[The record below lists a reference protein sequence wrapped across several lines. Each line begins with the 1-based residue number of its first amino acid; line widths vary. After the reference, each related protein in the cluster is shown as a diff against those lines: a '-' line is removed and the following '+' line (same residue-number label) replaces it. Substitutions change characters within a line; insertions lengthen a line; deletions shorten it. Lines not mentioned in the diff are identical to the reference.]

1 MFALLIAIYLSL
13 FFAFALVSSK
23 REGYWS
29 PVTIFG
35 ISAFYYYLSVPF
47 ELYLRNE
54 EIFTTYPSVCG
65 VSPETRNAIGILAV
79 LALIG
84 FVAGHWSSGLGRLI
98 AAADIARPA
107 RIPKSLAYAAIGVVL
122 LLFILYRFTI
132 FEQLAYDEANERR
145 YNDPIFGYLTRLCL
159 LLACLIAGIL
169 VQRRGMAKLPAF
181 IIAALVVA
189 WGLYTSDKDPLL
201 KAAVALS
208 AFLVGKRSRSIKH
221 LYLYCGAAVVAIA
234 ALPVFSAFRAQAP
247 LELRRNVAEFS
258 VLNTDAKGPMM
269 SLVSVLEDE
278 HDKLYGQSYVFALAA
293 WIPRSIWP
301 DRPYDLAQ
309 EFAFQEIRNWQPGMG
324 LGYSLLA
331 ESYLNF
337 GYAGAFIQYFVLGY
351 VLGRIWCW
359 LYALLARRGALAY
372 WRTMLTVT
380 YFAILIIMH
389 RLSSCYIPQT
399 CIFELVIPIA
409 AVCWFDARP
418 KRAAT
423 NRYTTLTVSTAALAR
438 PMR

>member
-1 MFALLIAIYLSL
+1 MFAVLVALYLAL
-13 FFAFALVSSK
+13 FFVCALASSK

-54 EIFTTYPSVCG
+54 EVFTTYPSVCG
-65 VSPETRNAIGILAV
+65 ISPDTRNAIGILTL
-79 LALIG
+79 LAFVG
-84 FVAGHWSSGLGRLI
+84 FVAGHWASGLGRLI
-98 AAADIARPA
+98 AAADVARPA
-107 RIPKSLAYAAIGVVL
+107 KIPKSLQYAAFGTVL
-122 LLFILYRFTI
+122 LLLVIYRSTI
-132 FEQLAYDEANERR
+132 FEQLAYEEANERR

-159 LLACLIAGIL
+159 LLACLIAGIM
-169 VQRRGMAKLPAF
+169 VQRRGLAKIPALV
-181 IIAALVVA
+181 IAALVVG

-221 LYLYCGAAVVAIA
+221 LYLYCGAAVIAIA
-234 ALPVFSAFRAQAP
+234 ALPVFSAFRAHAP
-247 LELRRNVAEFS
+247 LELRRNIAEFS
-258 VLNTDAKGPMM
+258 VQDTDAKGPMM

-278 HDKLYGQSYVFALAA
+278 PDKLYGRSYLFALAA

-337 GYAGAFIQYFVLGY
+337 GYAGAFVQYFVLGY
-351 VLGRIWCW
+351 GLGRIWCW
-359 LYALLARRGALAY
+359 LYTLLARRGAVAY

-380 YFAILIIMH
+380 YFAILVIMH
-389 RLSSCYIPQT
+389 RVSSCYVPQT
-399 CIFELVIPIA
+399 CIFELIIPAGA
-409 AVCWFDARP
+409 ACWFDARP
-418 KRAAT
+418 KK
-423 NRYTTLTVSTAALAR
+423 VFS
-438 PMR
+438 MRSVQSLGGRRDENLMGA